1 MNPDTPQSGK
11 RAGGKSGARTGGAE
25 GVPGPDSTA
34 TTSGTNF
41 GDTSAAGASTG
52 SSDVGGASGLEGS
65 DQRQAGRLID
75 QVKDKAT
82 SQMNAQKERA
92 TAGLGSVA
100 DAVRQTGRQ
109 LRDQQH
115 DGVAQV
121 VESAAAQLERFSNH
135 LRNRSLDELVS
146 DAQRLARQQPAIFV
160 GTSFAAGLVAARF
173 IKASSPGRQE
183 RFGGTSGN
191 NRNDWRDTSSQ
202 TGESV
207 YGTGRP
213 AGSQSSFD
221 TGTGSTSFNTGDRP
235 GAGDVQGRGGF

>member
-11 RAGGKSGARTGGAE
+11 RAGGKSGQRPGGAAE
-25 GVPGPDSTA
+25 SAPGPDSTA
-34 TTSGTNF
+34 TTSGSNF
-41 GDTSAAGASTG
+41 GDTSAAGSASTG
-52 SSDVGGASGLEGS
+52 SDVSGASGLEGG
-65 DQRQAGRLID
+65 DRRQAASRLID
-75 QVKDKAT
+75 QVKDNTT

-115 DGVAQV
+115 DAVAQV

-173 IKASSPGRQE
+173 IKASSPGRQG
-183 RFGGTSGN
+183 RFGAGSGG
-191 NRNDWRDTSSQ
+191 NRNEWRDTANQ

-207 YGTGRP
+207 YGSGRP

-221 TGTGSTSFNTGDRP
+221 
-235 GAGDVQGRGGF
+235 

>member
-11 RAGGKSGARTGGAE
+11 RAGGKPGQRTGAE
-25 GVPGPDSTA
+25 SAPGPDSTA
-34 TTSGTNF
+34 TTSGSNF
-41 GDTSAAGASTG
+41 GDTSAAGGASIG
-52 SSDVGGASGLEGS
+52 SDVSGGSGLEGG
-65 DQRQAGRLID
+65 DRRQASRLID

-183 RFGGTSGN
+183 RFGSGSGG
-191 NRNDWRDTSSQ
+191 NRNEWRDTASQ

-207 YGTGRP
+207 YGSGRP
-213 AGSQSSFD
+213 VGSQSSFD
-221 TGTGSTSFNTGDRP
+221 N
-235 GAGDVQGRGGF
+235 

>member
-11 RAGGKSGARTGGAE
+11 RAGKSGARPGG
-25 GVPGPDSTA
+25 GPDNPSSFEATPTPGQSSIGDRPMGAIGDIPSGA
-34 TTSGTNF
+34 TTSQPGGTE
-41 GDTSAAGASTG
+41 SQ
-52 SSDVGGASGLEGS
+52 SS
-65 DQRQAGRLID
+65 RLID

-82 SQMNAQKERA
+82 SQINEQKARA

-115 DGVAQV
+115 DAVAQV

-135 LRNRSLDELVS
+135 LRNRSLDDLVS
-146 DAQRLARQQPAIFV
+146 DAQRLARQQPAILV

-173 IKASSPGRQE
+173 IKASSPGRQG
-183 RFGGTSGN
+183 RFGAGSGG
-191 NRNDWRDTSSQ
+191 NRNEWRDTANQ

-207 YGTGRP
+207 YGSGRP
-213 AGSQSSFD
+213 AG
-221 TGTGSTSFNTGDRP
+221 
-235 GAGDVQGRGGF
+235 